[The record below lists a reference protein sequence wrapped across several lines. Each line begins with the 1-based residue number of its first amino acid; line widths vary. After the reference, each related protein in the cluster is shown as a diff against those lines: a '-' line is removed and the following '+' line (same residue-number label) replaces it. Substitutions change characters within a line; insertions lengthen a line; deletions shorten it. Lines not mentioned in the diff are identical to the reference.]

1 MLPEPAGS
9 IPHAVTTKGAPVS
22 RRKVTIVG
30 AGQVGATAAYLLALK
45 EAADI
50 VLVDVADG
58 VPQGKALDM
67 MHARRVGGFDVRV
80 VGTNGY
86 DECEGSDVV
95 VITAGL
101 PRRPG
106 MTREDLLKTNGDIVR
121 SVITEVVR
129 VAPTA
134 VVTCV
139 TNPLD
144 VMTYLAW
151 RISGMPRGRVL
162 GMGGVLDSSRFA
174 HAIAEAAGVPV
185 ADVDAMVI
193 GAHGD
198 TMLPLVSRATVAG
211 RPLREVLAPDAIEEV
226 VRRTVNGGA
235 DVVALLKSG
244 SAFYAPGASV
254 AAMVEAVLADARRV
268 MPTCAVL
275 DGEYGLRGV
284 SVGVPVVIGANGV
297 VEVLE
302 LDLADDELAALR
314 ASAAGVSQG
323 IAALGLGE

>member
-284 SVGVPVVIGANGV
+284 SVGVPAVIGANGV